1 MSQAPMESKK
11 AYKFVSHHSLWHQS
25 TWNTAET
32 ASARKGLFLAAI
44 VMLRCYILEKY
55 SKEILWQSLNL
66 LIWRRISCDYSRQIF
81 FLSILHFFV

>member
-1 MSQAPMESKK
+1 MSQAPMESKN
-11 AYKFVSHHSLWHQS
+11 AYKFVSHHNQS

-66 LIWRRISCDYSRQIF
+66 LIWRRISCDYSQQIF